1 MTSPESPAPLVRMVD
16 VGLNRAGQTLLHQI
30 NFELARGEIHAVVGG
45 NNTGKSVLC
54 SLAVGEMTPSSGTVL
69 LDGMPM
75 PGLSTRRRLAAGIIK
90 VPKTPQLFPHLTV
103 AQNLVA
109 GYRGSWWRGWAAWR
123 KSFGRVERWLEE
135 HDIRLDTSIQLSF
148 VPREDWLFIQILG
161 LLHRRPRLFV
171 LDETLELL
179 PTHQRDQI
187 WPILQEQAENNG
199 MAALWATQNLDDAM
213 TYTNRI
219 SVMHEH
225 RLLISDRT
233 GSLDRLSLVRLCYS
247 RLIEGGDTTLEQFHR
262 MLCVTEAALRDL
274 PTPVLVVDSTG
285 VVCFA
290 NRTACDFFAVTEKFI
305 MGMDL
310 EALSGTSRRQVA
322 ELIQVA
328 MDEAAE
334 ADSDVEWSSQP
345 YAMDNEKRLADVR
358 VRPVK
363 DGDAGIGF
371 MVVIE
376 DVSEREN
383 LRRQLA
389 MSENLASVGLLAAG
403 VAHEVNNPLAIISN
417 YNRYLRNKASGDGM
431 SEAVEQIA
439 LQADKIKNIVQSLT
453 AFTKGR
459 PQGHVPVD
467 MGALAAELCRLVR
480 ADKRT
485 SGIQLDC
492 SAGDGLL
499 VEADPNEMRLVLLNL
514 IRNALDALDE
524 AVGERRITV
533 SVSAHEKTEAVQIT
547 VADTGKGIA
556 LANPEQV
563 FLPFVTTKGAN
574 GIHQGIGL
582 SIVHQIISKY
592 NGSITAENRVHGG
605 CGFVI
610 LLPKWCPPPL

>member
-1 MTSPESPAPLVRMVD
+1 MTSSDSPAPALVRMVD
-16 VGLNRAGQTLLHQI
+16 VGFARTGETLLHHI
-30 NFELARGEIHAVVGG
+30 DFELAKGEIHAVVGG
-45 NNTGKSVLC
+45 DNAGKSVLC
-54 SLAVGEMTPSSGTVL
+54 SLAVGEITPSAGTVL
-69 LDGMPM
+69 LDGVPM
-75 PGLSTRRRLAAGIIK
+75 PRLSARRRLAAGIIK

-109 GYRGSWWRGWAAWR
+109 GYRGSWWRGWGAWR
-123 KSFGRVERWLEE
+123 KTFARVERWLQE

-179 PTHQRDQI
+179 PTHQRDQV
-187 WPILQEQAENNG
+187 WPILQEQAKNNG

-219 SVMHEH
+219 SVMHEN

-262 MLCVTEAALRDL
+262 MLCVTDAALRDL
-274 PTPVLVVDSTG
+274 PTPVLVVDAAG

-290 NRTACDFFAVTEKFI
+290 NRTACDFFAVAEKFI
-305 MGMDL
+305 LGMDL
-310 EALSGTSRRQVA
+310 EALSGSSRRQVA

-328 MDEAAE
+328 IDEAAE

-345 YAMDNEKRLADVR
+345 YAMDNEKRLADIR
-358 VRPVK
+358 IRPVK
-363 DGDAGIGF
+363 DGAAAIGF

-439 LQADKIKNIVQSLT
+439 LQTDKIKDIVQSLT

-459 PQGHVPVD
+459 PQGRVPVD
-467 MGALAAELCRLVR
+467 MGVMATDLCRLVR

-492 SAGDGLL
+492 ISGHDLQ

-514 IRNALDALDE
+514 IRNALDALE
-524 AVGERRITV
+524 GVEGERCIEVGVSPHETTGMIQITV
-533 SVSAHEKTEAVQIT
+533 SDS
-547 VADTGKGIA
+547 GKGIS
-556 LANPEQV
+556 LTNPEQV

-574 GIHQGIGL
+574 GVHQGIGL
-582 SIVHQIISKY
+582 SIVHQIVTKY
-592 NGSITAENRVHGG
+592 NGSIAVEPGMLGG
-605 CGFVI
+605 CTFVI
-610 LLPKWCPPPL
+610 LFPRC